1 MKSRLPIAAL
11 AAVAALWLAP
21 SPATSTR
28 IPTRP
33 SIDLGDVIE
42 SDPWVPDGRDPGRMV
57 QLRYQEVSTE
67 SRSGSL
73 SLAAAQETWTWR
85 ILRALRALYVGGL
98 VR

>member
-1 MKSRLPIAAL
+1 MPIAAL
-11 AAVAALWLAP
+11 AAVAAVWLAP

-33 SIDLGDVIE
+33 SVDMGDVID
-42 SDPWVPDGRDPGRMV
+42 SDPWVPDGRDPGRML
-57 QLRYQEVSTE
+57 QLRYQENSID
-67 SRSGSL
+67 SRSGSV
-73 SLAAAQETWTWR
+73 SLVAAPETWTSR